1 MPGLLG
7 KKLGMT
13 SIFTAQGKSIPCT
26 VLEVGPCHVLQ
37 LRTKETDGYTALQ
50 LGYEGR
56 SEKNV
61 NKMIAFCKANVG
73 AKTDVLRE
81 KWKRV
86 NR

>member
-13 SIFTAQGKSIPCT
+13 SIFTEQGRSIPCT

-37 LRTKETDGYTALQ
+37 MRTKETDGYTALQ

-56 SEKNV
+56 SDKNV
-61 NKMIAFCKANVG
+61 NKPLAGQFKKYKAKPQGQPN
-73 AKTDVLRE
+73 T
-81 KWKRV
+81 
-86 NR
+86 